1 MIWGRR
7 EREKNQGKQSFW
19 ACNNCRNV
27 VISLWELRKRARG
40 LDMKVIS
47 VFWVNSKFPFV
58 LYDQSH
64 PALFSCSVWC
74 HRTDCYLQVCRH
86 CLQLHLFRG
95 FSSHYTDPLDSSLG
109 WVLPS
114 PGLWWHCFS
123 PLSLQPGGYNGF
135 YGMYVTHR
143 LLCFSLWA
151 SQLSYELCKE
161 VTSLNSLSLKW
172 LLSAFL
178 VGLWDTNSKNKI
190 IGDTDCNI
198 GS

>member
-74 HRTDCYLQVCRH
+74 HRTDCLSSGLQALSAAAPLPW
-86 CLQLHLFRG
+86 LQFPLHRPLG
-95 FSSHYTDPLDSSLG
+95 FQP
-109 WVLPS
+109 WVGASISWALVTLLLPFVS
-114 PGLWWHCFS
+114 PAWW
-123 PLSLQPGGYNGF
+123 LQ
-135 YGMYVTHR
+135 
-143 LLCFSLWA
+143 
-151 SQLSYELCKE
+151 
-161 VTSLNSLSLKW
+161 W
-172 LLSAFL
+172 LLWHVRNPQTALLFL
-178 VGLWDTNSKNKI
+178 VGFSALLWAV
-190 IGDTDCNI
+190 
-198 GS
+198 

>member
-114 PGLWWHCFS
+114 PGLWWRCFS
-123 PLSLQPGGYNGF
+123 
-135 YGMYVTHR
+135 
-143 LLCFSLWA
+143 
-151 SQLSYELCKE
+151 
-161 VTSLNSLSLKW
+161 W
-172 LLSAFL
+172 LLSAVSCCRARTLGTWASAIFGFESSHAFWISYFYIL
-178 VGLWDTNSKNKI
+178 PI
-190 IGDTDCNI
+190 IVI
-198 GS
+198 YVK